1 MIIIKHNLN
10 SIIIIMSFNLKV
22 EVPKFNLVRKLG
34 VYNYKSKLET
44 SSFHY
49 THQLDL
55 VML

>member
-22 EVPKFNLVRKLG
+22 EVPKSNLVRKLG
-34 VYNYKSKLET
+34 VYNYKSKLEA